1 MPIVTTSSRR
11 RPRKRPT
18 LSIAATAFVVAAA
31 VAYFLLRPSAPVAH
45 IPPPPGEVPASSGP
59 HNAPAAPST
68 SPPSPP
74 SAEMPDAPS
83 LLQPLNLSTNAAGEV
98 AVPAPTNSPGRPPKR
113 FGKPKGA
120 PRVNMVEQV
129 LYMALSDDDTGGGM
143 PPLPIDDNASLT
155 NAFLASLTN
164 SIVIYDTDDE
174 RTVALKERVADVK
187 NQLRQIYEQGGSIY
201 DALMEYQ
208 NYVNEGAKIRR
219 EVILNYR
226 RLQSE
231 ASPEEAEAYRVE
243 ANKALEKEGIKI
255 IGPAS
260 AGGGQRNGRT
270 EP

>member
-1 MPIVTTSSRR
+1 
-11 RPRKRPT
+11 
-18 LSIAATAFVVAAA
+18 
-31 VAYFLLRPSAPVAH
+31 
-45 IPPPPGEVPASSGP
+45 
-59 HNAPAAPST
+59 
-68 SPPSPP
+68 
-74 SAEMPDAPS
+74 
-83 LLQPLNLSTNAAGEV
+83 
-98 AVPAPTNSPGRPPKR
+98 
-113 FGKPKGA
+113 
-120 PRVNMVEQV
+120 MVEQV

-208 NYVNEGAKIRR
+208 NYVNEGARIRR
-219 EVILNYR
+219 DVIRNYR
-226 RLQSE
+226 RLQAE
-231 ASPEEAEAYRVE
+231 ASPEEAETYRVE
-243 ANKALEKEGIKI
+243 ANKALEKEGITI

-260 AGGGQRNGRT
+260 ASGGKRNGRT